1 MSAREP
7 AGWERAGGKSAEL
20 SVQAWPGGGIGRN
33 TSGTVRG
40 RKSAGALSANRELRA
55 FRM

>member
-1 MSAREP
+1 MNAREP

-40 RKSAGALSANRELRA
+40 RKFAGALSANRELRA